1 MAGPIARMTL
11 SRKECMPH
19 AVAADPDCNTLW
31 MVASGWSWRQ
41 IDEALLDERDGD
53 ARTSWLF
60 ANIWGSVLAPVFE
73 KKLATFAQLCK
84 GFLPERH
91 AAHTYICCDT
101 LEIMYQMVVHL
112 GGFGSQEST
121 QVTSEAQDGLCDM
134 IARYGDRGETLPD
147 FLERKFTQQ
156 DYKDRLR
163 TFSVADGVSD
173 NPWWGM
179 QGKPTST

>member
-1 MAGPIARMTL
+1 MAGPIARITL
-11 SRKECMPH
+11 SRKECMPP
-19 AVAADPDCNTLW
+19 AVAADPDFNTLW

-41 IDEALLDERDGD
+41 FDEALLDERDGD
-53 ARTSWLF
+53 AQASWLF

-91 AAHTYICCDT
+91 AAHTAESLKLYICCDT
-101 LEIMYQMVVHL
+101 LAIMYQMVVHL

-121 QVTSEAQDGLCDM
+121 QVTREAHDGLCDM

-156 DYKDRLR
+156 DYEGPLAHFLGCGWSIR
-163 TFSVADGVSD
+163 
-173 NPWWGM
+173 
-179 QGKPTST
+179 